1 MLVSLRCLY
10 FIINIIMTGSLEYR
24 REGYEKDIRD
34 IVEYFERNC
43 RTKEKPILGERYGY
57 SKTTL
62 SQNLMNLSR
71 VSNPPKTGFNGA
83 PV

>member
-1 MLVSLRCLY
+1 MFLFQMFILF
-10 FIINIIMTGSLEYR
+10 FIINNIIAGSVEYR

-43 RTKEKPILGERYGY
+43 RTKEKPIFGERYGY

-62 SQNLMNLSR
+62 D
-71 VSNPPKTGFNGA
+71 SNPPKTCFN
-83 PV
+83 

>member
-1 MLVSLRCLY
+1 
-10 FIINIIMTGSLEYR
+10 MTGSLEYR

-43 RTKEKPILGERYGY
+43 RTKEKPIFGERYGY

-62 SQNLMNLSR
+62 DSNEFEPRLKSAKNLFQLSAGLNLETL
-71 VSNPPKTGFNGA
+71 NTILCGTNHI
-83 PV
+83 